1 MIESIDNILQIAV
14 LLVCTLIA
22 AKKALDLDSRDWTLL
37 AFFFANFALDDLY
50 LVICLLTVGESSIL
64 FVVSE
69 LSWYAAF
76 IFLYLLILQ
85 AAPPETA
92 KEKRLLPWLGPVFA
106 AGMAVFFIQWG
117 KIVSNLIYAVLI
129 GLILFAVTRRLMDR
143 ERYARQRPLCVT
155 ALVFCLLEYA
165 LWTASCFFEGESI
178 TNPYYLFDLM
188 ITLCFPFFIRGTR
201 KAVGE

>member
-22 AKKALDLDSRDWTLL
+22 AKKALELDSRDWTLL

-117 KIVSNLIYAVLI
+117 NIVSNLIYAILI
-129 GLILFAVTRRLMDR
+129 GLILFAVIRRLMDR

-165 LWTASCFFEGESI
+165 LWTVSCFFSGRFSR
-178 TNPYYLFDLM
+178 TS
-188 ITLCFPFFIRGTR
+188 FPHGDNM
-201 KAVGE
+201 V